1 MLSEPEN
8 KTEDSGGR
16 KTATNQRLRGVEAYP
31 LPTDSSLV
39 QSSCVQADLRVIDSC
54 SAQSKHVEFR
64 KY

>member
-1 MLSEPEN
+1 MSSEPEN
-8 KTEDSGGR
+8 KSKDLGGR
-16 KTATNQRLRGVEAYP
+16 KTETDQHLLGVESYP

-54 SAQSKHVEFR
+54 SAQNKHVEFT